1 MDDASTVTVAL
12 SLPLVLLA
20 AYLTGLA
27 ARWLLRGRVRLSTS
41 TTIVLSVIGMSVG
54 MLIGGLT
61 LDARRPWNPAVV
73 LLAVG
78 VTALLLAGFAAVAA
92 HLQPPKARE
101 SVPELIARGES
112 DRLEFKSSAR
122 YNLHTGTR
130 DEKIEAV
137 IAKTVAAF
145 ANADGGTLLIG
156 VADDGEIVGLANDLA
171 IMKAP
176 DPDRFELWLRDFL
189 STVLGP
195 NAAALPVV
203 DFARIPVGDEGGA
216 TERLVCRVTCPAS
229 PRPVY
234 VRPAKGNGPTDFF
247 VRTGNSTRAL
257 RVDEATDYAMLRW
270 PLGIGRTVS
279 AQLRAAVRGGGG

>member
-20 AYLTGLA
+20 AYLIGLA
-27 ARWLLRGRVRLSTS
+27 ARWLLRGRVRISTS
-41 TTIVLSVIGMSVG
+41 TTIVLSVIGMSIG
-54 MLIGGLT
+54 MLVGGLT
-61 LDARRPWNPAVV
+61 LDARRPWNPGVV

-92 HLQPPKARE
+92 RLQPPAVRE

-156 VADDGEIVGLANDLA
+156 VADDGEILGLANDLA
-171 IMKAP
+171 ILKAP

-203 DFARIPVGDEGGA
+203 DFARIPVTDESGT
-216 TERLVCRVTCPAS
+216 TERTVCRVTCPAS

-279 AQLRAAVRGGGG
+279 AQLRAAARGSGR

>member
-12 SLPLVLLA
+12 ALPLVLLA
-20 AYLTGLA
+20 AYLIGLA
-27 ARWLLRGRVRLSTS
+27 ARWVLRGRVRLSTS
-41 TTIVLSVIGMSVG
+41 TTIVLSVLGISVG
-54 MLIGGLT
+54 LLVGGLT
-61 LDARRPWNPAVV
+61 LDAHRPWNVGV
-73 LLAVG
+73 ILIAVG

-92 HLQPPKARE
+92 RLQPPPTRE

-156 VADDGEIVGLANDLA
+156 VADDGEILGLANDLT

-176 DPDRFELWLRDFL
+176 DTDRFELWLRDFL

-203 DFARIPVGDEGGA
+203 DFARIPVDEGSG
-216 TERLVCRVTCPAS
+216 TGERIVCRVVCPAS

-247 VRTGNSTRAL
+247 VRTGNSTRPL
-257 RVDEATDYAMLRW
+257 RVDEATDYAMVRW
-270 PLGIGRTVS
+270 PLGIGRTVA
-279 AQLRAAVRGGGG
+279 AQLRAAARGGGR

>member
-12 SLPLVLLA
+12 SLPVVLLA

-41 TTIVLSVIGMSVG
+41 TTIVLSVLGMSIG

-61 LDARRPWNPAVV
+61 LDARRPWNPLVI

-78 VTALLLAGFAAVAA
+78 VTALLLAGFAALAA
-92 HLQPPKARE
+92 RLQPPAARE

-156 VADDGEIVGLANDLA
+156 VADDGEILGLADDLA

-176 DPDRFELWLRDFL
+176 DTDRFELWLRDFF
-189 STVLGP
+189 STVLGS
-195 NAAALPVV
+195 NAAALPLV
-203 DFARIPVGDEGGA
+203 DFARVPVGDA
-216 TERLVCRVTCPAS
+216 ERIVCRVLCPPS

-234 VRPAKGNGPTDFF
+234 VRPAKGNGPTDFY
-247 VRTGNSTRAL
+247 VRTGNSTRQL
-257 RVDEATDYAMLRW
+257 RVDEATEYAMVRW
-270 PLGIGRTVS
+270 PLGLGRTVS
-279 AQLRAAVRGGGG
+279 AQLRAAVRAPGT

>member
-1 MDDASTVTVAL
+1 MYDASTVTVAL
-12 SLPLVLLA
+12 ALPLVLLA
-20 AYLTGLA
+20 AWLIGLA
-27 ARWLLRGRVRLSTS
+27 ARWVLRGRVRLSTS
-41 TTIVLSVIGMSVG
+41 TTIVLSVIGMSIG
-54 MLIGGLT
+54 MLVGGLT
-61 LDARRPWNPAVV
+61 LDAHRPWNVGV
-73 LLAVG
+73 ILIAVG

-92 HLQPPKARE
+92 RLQPPAPRE
-101 SVPELIARGES
+101 TVPELIARGES

-156 VADDGEIVGLANDLA
+156 VADDGEILGLDNDLA
-171 IMKAP
+171 MMKTP

-203 DFARIPVGDEGGA
+203 DFTRIPVGDGPSAGM
-216 TERLVCRVTCPAS
+216 RIVCRVSCPPS

-247 VRTGNSTRAL
+247 VRTGNSTRQL

-279 AQLRAAVRGGGG
+279 AQVRAAVRGSGG